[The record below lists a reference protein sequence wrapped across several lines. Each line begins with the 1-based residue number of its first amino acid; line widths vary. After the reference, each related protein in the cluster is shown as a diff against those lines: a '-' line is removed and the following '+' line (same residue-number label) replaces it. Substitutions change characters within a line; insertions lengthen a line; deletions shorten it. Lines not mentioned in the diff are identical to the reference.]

1 MNYIWSAF
9 LVISILASLLSGQ
22 ADFVLQEGL
31 EGAKMAVETAI
42 SISGFLMF
50 WSGILSVMEKGGVS
64 EKIKGFLSPVFS
76 KIFGETKA
84 LSDISVNVTC
94 NLLGFG
100 NAATPAG
107 IRAMET
113 LDRENK
119 KRKTPSRNMAI
130 FLIMNTAS
138 LQLIPTTVA
147 SMRAGAGAKNPFDIL
162 VPVWITSLVS
172 FLASLF
178 LVMALFRKND

>member
-9 LVISILASLLSGQ
+9 LVISCFTGAVFGR
-22 ADFVLQEGL
+22 ADFVLSEGL
-31 EGAKMAVETAI
+31 NGAKMAVETAL
-42 SISGFLMF
+42 SISGFLCF
-50 WSGILSVMEKGGVS
+50 WSGILSVMERGGVS
-64 EKIKGFLSPVFS
+64 EKIKKFLSPVLL
-76 KIFGETKA
+76 KMFGETKA

-107 IRAMET
+107 IRAMEK
-113 LDRENK
+113 LDRENGG
-119 KRKTPSRNMAI
+119 RKNPSRKMAL

-147 SMRAGAGAKNPFDIL
+147 SMRGGAGAKNPFDIL
-162 VPVWITSLVS
+162 VSVWITSALS
-172 FLASLF
+172 FLSSLV
-178 LVMALFRKND
+178 LVMVLFKKND